1 MEDWETEE
9 DKEEDVGWAKDS
21 TPPLLL
27 PLQRIDSRLCDV
39 MEDVVEKVVAE
50 VVEDV
55 EVELEVWLED
65 GEDDMEEEE
74 DNSSSLPLDEVEAFD
89 FDCKI

>member
-1 MEDWETEE
+1 
-9 DKEEDVGWAKDS
+9 
-21 TPPLLL
+21 
-27 PLQRIDSRLCDV
+27 
-39 MEDVVEKVVAE
+39 
-50 VVEDV
+50 
-55 EVELEVWLED
+55 LED